1 MQNLLPLAE
10 GEVIQTLMPLPE
22 DEDTWG
28 NFHVMFATAGGNVR
42 RNALSDFAIVKSNG
56 KIAMKLDE
64 GDHIIGVRLCQEEE
78 DVLLTARQGKC
89 IRFPVTEV
97 RVFKGRDSTGVRG
110 IRLEDGDDVITRGQ
124 FRVFVDANAEIDFAM
139 SKQIKR
145 MRAYQ
150 RAFSRVDLD
159 RDGTLS
165 WEEYLSVLRSRGG
178 RS

>member
-1 MQNLLPLAE
+1 MRINTLVTLLLVASLFLASGQSSNAVAE
-10 GEVIQTLMPLPE
+10 SAALNAEREKFLRTLQQVRK
-22 DEDTWG
+22 
-28 NFHVMFATAGGNVR
+28 NFESA
-42 RNALSDFAIVKSNG
+42 D
-56 KIAMKLDE
+56 
-64 GDHIIGVRLCQEEE
+64 
-78 DVLLTARQGKC
+78 
-89 IRFPVTEV
+89 
-97 RVFKGRDSTGVRG
+97 
-110 IRLEDGDDVITRGQ
+110 EDGDDVITRGQ

-165 WEEYLSVLRSRGG
+165 WEEYLSVLRSRSG

>member
-1 MQNLLPLAE
+1 MRITKPATLLLVASLFLASGQSSNAVAE
-10 GEVIQTLMPLPE
+10 SATPNAEREKFLRTLQQVRE
-22 DEDTWG
+22 
-28 NFHVMFATAGGNVR
+28 NFESA
-42 RNALSDFAIVKSNG
+42 D
-56 KIAMKLDE
+56 
-64 GDHIIGVRLCQEEE
+64 
-78 DVLLTARQGKC
+78 
-89 IRFPVTEV
+89 
-97 RVFKGRDSTGVRG
+97 
-110 IRLEDGDDVITRGQ
+110 EDGDDVITRGQ

>member
-1 MQNLLPLAE
+1 MIANLLTERKVIRITKPATLLLVASLFLASGQSSKAVAE
-10 GEVIQTLMPLPE
+10 SATPNAEREKFLRTLQQVRA
-22 DEDTWG
+22 
-28 NFHVMFATAGGNVR
+28 NFESA
-42 RNALSDFAIVKSNG
+42 D
-56 KIAMKLDE
+56 
-64 GDHIIGVRLCQEEE
+64 
-78 DVLLTARQGKC
+78 
-89 IRFPVTEV
+89 
-97 RVFKGRDSTGVRG
+97 
-110 IRLEDGDDVITRGQ
+110 EDGDDVITRGQ

>member
-1 MQNLLPLAE
+1 M
-10 GEVIQTLMPLPE
+10 
-22 DEDTWG
+22 
-28 NFHVMFATAGGNVR
+28 R
-42 RNALSDFAIVKSNG
+42 AI
-56 KIAMKLDE
+56 KL
-64 GDHIIGVRLCQEEE
+64 VN
-78 DVLLTARQGKC
+78 VLLIVSLCWVSDQSSKAVAESATLNAEREKFLRTLQQ
-89 IRFPVTEV
+89 V
-97 RVFKGRDSTGVRG
+97 RSNFESAD
-110 IRLEDGDDVITRGQ
+110 EDGDDVITRGQ

-178 RS
+178 GS

>member
-1 MQNLLPLAE
+1 MRAIKLVNVLFIVGLCWASDQSPKAVAE
-10 GEVIQTLMPLPE
+10 SPTLNTEREKFLSTLQQVRE
-22 DEDTWG
+22 
-28 NFHVMFATAGGNVR
+28 NFESA
-42 RNALSDFAIVKSNG
+42 D
-56 KIAMKLDE
+56 
-64 GDHIIGVRLCQEEE
+64 
-78 DVLLTARQGKC
+78 
-89 IRFPVTEV
+89 
-97 RVFKGRDSTGVRG
+97 
-110 IRLEDGDDVITRGQ
+110 EDGDDVITRGQ

-139 SKQIKR
+139 SRQIKR

>member
-1 MQNLLPLAE
+1 MR
-10 GEVIQTLMPLPE
+10 ITTL
-22 DEDTWG
+22 
-28 NFHVMFATAGGNVR
+28 VA
-42 RNALSDFAIVKSNG
+42 
-56 KIAMKLDE
+56 
-64 GDHIIGVRLCQEEE
+64 
-78 DVLLTARQGKC
+78 VLLVVSLCSANDQSSKAVAESATLNAEREKFLRTLQQ
-89 IRFPVTEV
+89 V
-97 RVFKGRDSTGVRG
+97 RKNFESAD
-110 IRLEDGDDVITRGQ
+110 EDGDDVITRGQ

-150 RAFSRVDLD
+150 RAFGRVDLD

>member
-1 MQNLLPLAE
+1 MSDRSARVGIIQVEFDKRKVMRITKPATLLLVASLFLASGQSSNAVAE
-10 GEVIQTLMPLPE
+10 SAALNAEREKFLRTLQQVRE
-22 DEDTWG
+22 
-28 NFHVMFATAGGNVR
+28 NFESA
-42 RNALSDFAIVKSNG
+42 D
-56 KIAMKLDE
+56 
-64 GDHIIGVRLCQEEE
+64 
-78 DVLLTARQGKC
+78 
-89 IRFPVTEV
+89 
-97 RVFKGRDSTGVRG
+97 
-110 IRLEDGDDVITRGQ
+110 EDGDDVITRGQ

>member
-1 MQNLLPLAE
+1 MSEGSARVGIIQVEFDKRKVMRITKPATLLLVASLFLASGHSSNAVAE
-10 GEVIQTLMPLPE
+10 SAALNAEREKFLRTLQQVRE
-22 DEDTWG
+22 
-28 NFHVMFATAGGNVR
+28 NFESA
-42 RNALSDFAIVKSNG
+42 D
-56 KIAMKLDE
+56 
-64 GDHIIGVRLCQEEE
+64 
-78 DVLLTARQGKC
+78 
-89 IRFPVTEV
+89 
-97 RVFKGRDSTGVRG
+97 
-110 IRLEDGDDVITRGQ
+110 EDGDDVITRGQ

-165 WEEYLSVLRSRGG
+165 WEEYLSVLRSRSG

>member
-1 MQNLLPLAE
+1 MLNLVGKKPLDQSRYNSGRIE
-10 GEVIQTLMPLPE
+10 YKRK
-22 DEDTWG
+22 
-28 NFHVMFATAGGNVR
+28 VMRIT
-42 RNALSDFAIVKSNG
+42 
-56 KIAMKLDE
+56 KL
-64 GDHIIGVRLCQEEE
+64 LT
-78 DVLLTARQGKC
+78 VLLVASLCWANDQSSKAVAESATTNAEREKFMRTLQQ
-89 IRFPVTEV
+89 V
-97 RVFKGRDSTGVRG
+97 RKNFKSADK
-110 IRLEDGDDVITRGQ
+110 DGDDVITRAQ

-150 RAFSRVDLD
+150 RAFGRVDLD

>member
-1 MQNLLPLAE
+1 MSDRSARVGIIQVEFDKRKVMRITKPATLLLVASLFLASGQSSNAVAE
-10 GEVIQTLMPLPE
+10 SDALNAEREKFLRTLQQVRK
-22 DEDTWG
+22 
-28 NFHVMFATAGGNVR
+28 NFESA
-42 RNALSDFAIVKSNG
+42 D
-56 KIAMKLDE
+56 
-64 GDHIIGVRLCQEEE
+64 
-78 DVLLTARQGKC
+78 
-89 IRFPVTEV
+89 
-97 RVFKGRDSTGVRG
+97 
-110 IRLEDGDDVITRGQ
+110 EDGDDVITRGQ

>member
-1 MQNLLPLAE
+1 MRITKLVTLLLVASLFLVSGQSSKAVAE
-10 GEVIQTLMPLPE
+10 AATLNSEREKFLR
-22 DEDTWG
+22 TLQQVRK
-28 NFHVMFATAGGNVR
+28 NFESA
-42 RNALSDFAIVKSNG
+42 D
-56 KIAMKLDE
+56 
-64 GDHIIGVRLCQEEE
+64 
-78 DVLLTARQGKC
+78 
-89 IRFPVTEV
+89 
-97 RVFKGRDSTGVRG
+97 
-110 IRLEDGDDVITRGQ
+110 EDGDDVITRGQ

>member
-1 MQNLLPLAE
+1 MRSIKLVTLLLVFSLFMASGQSSRVVAE
-10 GEVIQTLMPLPE
+10 SAALNAEREKFLGTLQQLRE
-22 DEDTWG
+22 
-28 NFHVMFATAGGNVR
+28 NFESV
-42 RNALSDFAIVKSNG
+42 D
-56 KIAMKLDE
+56 
-64 GDHIIGVRLCQEEE
+64 
-78 DVLLTARQGKC
+78 
-89 IRFPVTEV
+89 
-97 RVFKGRDSTGVRG
+97 
-110 IRLEDGDDVITRGQ
+110 EDGDDVITRGQ

>member
-1 MQNLLPLAE
+1 MRITTLA
-10 GEVIQTLMPLPE
+10 
-22 DEDTWG
+22 
-28 NFHVMFATAGGNVR
+28 A
-42 RNALSDFAIVKSNG
+42 
-56 KIAMKLDE
+56 
-64 GDHIIGVRLCQEEE
+64 
-78 DVLLTARQGKC
+78 VLLVVSLCWANDQSSKAVAESATLNAEREKLLRSLQQ
-89 IRFPVTEV
+89 V
-97 RVFKGRDSTGVRG
+97 RENFKSAD
-110 IRLEDGDDVITRGQ
+110 EDGDDVITRGQ